1 MPSRI
6 FTPTSTFTS
15 IMESFTSNQRLI
27 VIVMKLKNTFPDIPD
42 RIYRIYSFVIMDLS

>member
-27 VIVMKLKNTFPDIPD
+27 IMKLKNLIPDITD
-42 RIYRIYSFVIMDLS
+42 RIYRIYSFVIMALS